1 LERCSN
7 SFSCAEKIDACVG
20 RAAVLDDWL
29 HTVKLKAMPLI

>member
-1 LERCSN
+1 LAAHGEAQSH
-7 SFSCAEKIDACVG
+7 DACVG